1 MSDLNFDVTI
11 NSNPAIQ
18 SLNRIQD
25 KVQTL
30 ESKFSGFASA
40 IAAIGI
46 GAAISNTIR
55 YADALQDLADS
66 TNIATSDLLEFQK
79 AVELSGGTS
88 ESAQQSVSKLTLSI
102 DEAARGGKNVQQAF
116 NEVGVS
122 LNDLRNLSEK
132 DILQKT
138 VEGLS
143 KITDAG
149 KRATLAQDLLGK
161 SARNLNYSNLSQ
173 QFGQTSLES
182 IKAAEN
188 FKKLADFQDKLS
200 ATTQKLRESLAA
212 ALGPLVDKINQIPQ
226 DTLNRLIESF
236 IQIGAAL
243 TSIAVALP
251 ILTRLIGIITTL
263 ATVFATFKAVAIL
276 GMADISKGGIS
287 LNTTFGKIYQS
298 IKNWLQLTPR
308 FAELGGRLGSIGKL
322 VGELGTR
329 LSFIPT
335 ALTAILTGFLRI
347 IPVVGLVTAAVYALN
362 EAFKIATG
370 EGLAANLENLVTK
383 YFPNLA
389 KKINQLGENL
399 GMAPAPSQLKAME
412 KVNQEMHDNEMARI
426 LARSEARK
434 KELGIGINRKVIG
447 AGDQEIARMNQQ
459 LKMQSETLQINL
471 QTVRDRLSTEAAIIK
486 LQGTKNKLSED
497 ELVIREALRE
507 VDLEQI
513 NAIRNITNE
522 IQKLN
527 LEIKMGSEDSTLPAR
542 IRLLEE
548 QKNKINEIYN
558 IHKQELPAHIQNL
571 RNQQL
576 LEQDRLRT
584 LENITQEIEK
594 QISRQ
599 QNLDSILQSANDKL
613 RDVQFEGEQMR
624 RSPLEQQI
632 ANIQEQARK
641 AAMEAGRAF
650 SQAFDEGDGLTAERA
665 QELANG
671 LDEIAQRYR
680 KIAEEQIKQ
689 LDYSRSWE
697 AGWKKAFDSYIENST
712 NAATR
717 AAETFNVIT
726 RNMESAIDK
735 FVETGKFSF
744 RDFATSIIQELIKIE
759 LKSNAMKIWGIIS
772 GGGGGGGGLGSIFS
786 NIFSFL
792 GFANGGQP
800 PMNKLSLVGEK
811 GPELF
816 MPKQPGTIIPN
827 DQLGNMGRQEQV
839 VNNYYTYNVNAID
852 SKSVAQFFAEH
863 RRTMLG
869 TIQLAQKEMPYSNV

>member
-1 MSDLNFDVTI
+1 MSDLNWVATV

-102 DEAARGGKNVQQAF
+102 DEASRGGKNVQQAF

-212 ALGPLVDKINQIPQ
+212 TLGPLVDKINQIPQ
-226 DTLNRLIESF
+226 ETLNKIVESF
-236 IQIGAAL
+236 IQLSSGIALLAASIAGIKQFITVIGALSA
-243 TSIAVALP
+243 AV
-251 ILTRLIGIITTL
+251 GTL
-263 ATVFATFKAVAIL
+263 YAAYKTY
-276 GMADISKGGIS
+276 IST
-287 LNTTFGKIYQS
+287 LNTAFAIIRYSIPTLKAHASAITAISVAFRALASGGVLLTIIITFGKLIA
-298 IKNWLQLTPR
+298 LLTLVAAAFYAVNEVIRVFTGNSLVEWATKGITYLGDLTKQVLGLGDGIESLRKRASTLEPMGDIIDITDLPEPELKKPK
-308 FAELGGRLGSIGKL
+308 FLPAEE
-322 VGELGTR
+322 VANELKR
-329 LSFIPT
+329 
-335 ALTAILTGFLRI
+335 
-347 IPVVGLVTAAVYALN
+347 
-362 EAFKIATG
+362 
-370 EGLAANLENLVTK
+370 LENLGNK
-383 YFPNLA
+383 QKKNLREVNA
-389 KKINQLGENL
+389 YYDQQVKL
-399 GMAPAPSQLKAME
+399 LKAGTE
-412 KVNQEMHDNEMARI
+412 QFKRQGE
-426 LARSEARK
+426 
-434 KELGIGINRKVIG
+434 
-447 AGDQEIARMNQQ
+447 EIVKNLR
-459 LKMQSETLQINL
+459 LQYQYN
-471 QTVRDRLSTEAAIIK
+471 
-486 LQGTKNKLSED
+486 GLSED
-497 ELVIREALRE
+497 TVEI
-507 VDLEQI
+507 
-513 NAIRNITNE
+513 ITAQNDAYKRAADE
-522 IQKLN
+522 IQKLKDQRA
-527 LEIKMGSEDSTLPAR
+527 LLKPEEKELAKLIDEQIVKIE
-542 IRLLEE
+542 RLGHA
-548 QKNKINEIYN
+548 QANQATN
-558 IHKQELPAHIQNL
+558 AIQNL
-571 RNQQL
+571 QAQRDA
-576 LEQDRLRT
+576 QDRLNHALEMKSLDIGNNENLLQLQEQLSLVGQYGDVLENNLIKINVERELRSKLNQYT
-584 LENITQEIEK
+584 LEQIDLENKRAKLGEENFNREMAQLEEKRQAAIRYAEARITEE
-594 QISRQ
+594 
-599 QNLDSILQSANDKL
+599 N
-613 RDVQFEGEQMR
+613 
-624 RSPLEQQI
+624 
-632 ANIQEQARK
+632 
-641 AAMEAGRAF
+641 
-650 SQAFDEGDGLTAERA
+650 
-665 QELANG
+665 
-671 LDEIAQRYR
+671 
-680 KIAEEQIKQ
+680 KIAEARRKSEREDVTGIINKRLEEIQ
-689 LDYSRSWE
+689 RSVDPTVI
-697 AGWKKAFDSYIENST
+697 ALQKINSVFD
-712 NAATR
+712 
-717 AAETFNVIT
+717 
-726 RNMESAIDK
+726 NMGSAIDN
-735 FVETGKFSF
+735 FVKTGKFKF
-744 RDFATSIIQELIKIE
+744 KDFALSIIQDLISIE
-759 LKSNAMKIWGIIS
+759 LKAQATKIILDLLKSIRGGA
-772 GGGGGGGGLGSIFS
+772 GGGGGRGNIFS
-786 NIFSFL
+786 SIFSFL

-839 VNNYYTYNVNAID
+839 VNNYYTYNVSAID